1 MQKRINYKRNQD
13 SKVSTRWT
21 GPLMGLV
28 LDSTFDRLANAV
40 QRFAMF
46 GVPNWFHIACC
57 FKFRINDQQYV
68 CIFRLLANKGNSLQ
82 RLLSPLMPVS
92 VLLQLSDLVF
102 ASDLVLGGFSNWIS
116 FQIFSLMSPFH
127 AFFTPR
133 EDRSASF
140 TTTCR
145 GRQVF
150 SEPKML

>member
-1 MQKRINYKRNQD
+1 
-13 SKVSTRWT
+13 
-21 GPLMGLV
+21 MGVV

-92 VLLQLSDLVF
+92 ALLQLSDLVF
-102 ASDLVLGGFSNWIS
+102 ASDLVIGGF
-116 FQIFSLMSPFH
+116 F
-127 AFFTPR
+127 
-133 EDRSASF
+133 
-140 TTTCR
+140 
-145 GRQVF
+145 
-150 SEPKML
+150 

>member
-1 MQKRINYKRNQD
+1 
-13 SKVSTRWT
+13 
-21 GPLMGLV
+21 MGLV

-40 QRFAMF
+40 QRFAKF
-46 GVPNWFHIACC
+46 GLSNWFDIACC
-57 FKFRINDQQYV
+57 FKFRKTI
-68 CIFRLLANKGNSLQ
+68 CLHIFRLLANKGNSLQ

>member
-1 MQKRINYKRNQD
+1 
-13 SKVSTRWT
+13 
-21 GPLMGLV
+21 MGLV

-40 QRFAMF
+40 QRFAKF
-46 GVPNWFHIACC
+46 GLSNWFDIACC
-57 FKFRINDQQYV
+57 FNFSKTICLQ
-68 CIFRLLANKGNSLQ
+68 IFRLLANKGNSLQ

-92 VLLQLSDLVF
+92 VLLQLSDIVF

-116 FQIFSLMSPFH
+116 FQIFSLISLSYP
-127 AFFTPR
+127 FFTPR

-150 SEPKML
+150 SEPKMLCIETCQTNHFVSPCLHQQQW